1 MTARTQDT
9 SDPQKSAFVR
19 LGHRL
24 VLVGFGITVAIFIAA
39 PIMAIAW
46 RSLPFP
52 GFFVE
57 QTLVINDNKG
67 ENWSGLA
74 AGVVSGQHLE
84 RIGGIEVNDAREYRA
99 ALSSFDDFARVSV
112 FVTSRDGIGTLI
124 PTIILGRLSPSDIIR
139 FFWLPYLIGLVYLGV
154 GVWIYRA
161 RGIAFSG
168 LALAIFCVLT
178 AVICALIFDLST
190 THIATGIWTTAIALV
205 SASLLSLGMCFPQ
218 EWRILR
224 KRLWA
229 LALPYAV
236 SLPLAGWNLLTSYD
250 NANPWAYHTAWGA
263 SYRFLAFAIL
273 FFIGVLVYQERR
285 SPSFTVRRQA
295 RIVLLGSTLAF
306 LPILSWFISPLF
318 NLPITF
324 NVSLFLPP
332 LILFP
337 LSVAVAILRYR
348 LLEIDMLVNR
358 AIVYGVLTAIIAG
371 LFTAMIILS
380 QKIFIALTGS
390 ANDAALVIT
399 TLIVGSAIAPIRA
412 RIQAFVDKQF
422 KETPDD
428 TRALQTFNE
437 QMGFYIQMNSPE
449 ELTRR
454 LLHESAAA
462 VSAESGAFALLNGDP
477 GKARILHIYQR
488 WRGETMLSLPVEAGG
503 RRYGLLMLGPRT
515 TGRPYTQEEYK
526 LLKRISD
533 RTAQAIQLTGRE
545 PGSSE
550 PRSNRPEKDEPQR
563 RPVR

>member
-1 MTARTQDT
+1 MAAQTHGAP
-9 SDPQKSAFVR
+9 SLQKSAFVR

-24 VLVGFGITVAIFIAA
+24 TLIGFGITVAIFIAA
-39 PIMAIAW
+39 PIVALSW

-84 RIGGIEVNDAREYRA
+84 RIGGIEVNNAREYRA
-99 ALSSFDDFARVSV
+99 ALSSFDNFGRVSV
-112 FVTSRDGIGTLI
+112 FVTSRDRTGMLI
-124 PTIILGRLSPSDIIR
+124 PTIILGRLSSSDFIR

-161 RGIAFSG
+161 RGNVFSG

-190 THIATGIWTTAIALV
+190 THIATGVWTTAISLV
-205 SASLLSLGMCFPQ
+205 SASLISLGMSFPQ

-229 LALPYAV
+229 LALPYAI
-236 SLPLAGWNLLTSYD
+236 SLPLAVWNLLASYNNTD
-250 NANPWAYHTAWGA
+250 PWAYHAAWGA

-273 FFIGVLVYQERR
+273 FFIGVLIYQERR
-285 SPSFTVRRQA
+285 SASATVRRQA
-295 RIVLLGSTLAF
+295 RIVLLGSALAF
-306 LPILSWFISPLF
+306 LPILAWFISPLA

-337 LSVAVAILRYR
+337 LSVAIAILRYR

-380 QKIFIALTGS
+380 QKVFIALTGS

-422 KETPDD
+422 KESPDD
-428 TRALQTFNE
+428 TRALQAFSE
-437 QMGFYIQMNSPE
+437 QVGFYIQMNSPE

-462 VSAESGAFALLNGDP
+462 VRAESGAFALLNGDP
-477 GKARILHIYQR
+477 GKVRILHTYQR
-488 WRGETMLSLPVEAGG
+488 WRGETMLSLPVETNGQ
-503 RRYGLLMLGPRT
+503 RYGVMLLGPRT
-515 TGRPYTQEEYK
+515 TGQPYTQQEYR
-526 LLKRISD
+526 LLKQISD
-533 RTAQAIQLTGRE
+533 QTAAAIRMTGRE
-545 PGSSE
+545 PDSPDPHTAKVE
-550 PRSNRPEKDEPQR
+550 
-563 RPVR
+563 